1 MGAEEIRGMKLSS
14 NRMHEVKVGV
24 DKLSA
29 NTNLLYIIGPGLLLI
44 KQFITKSYLFRETL
58 HKRVQ

>member
-1 MGAEEIRGMKLSS
+1 MSR
-14 NRMHEVKVGV
+14 V

-44 KQFITKSYLFRETL
+44 KLFITKSNLFRETL

>member
-1 MGAEEIRGMKLSS
+1 MSA
-14 NRMHEVKVGV
+14 V

-44 KQFITKSYLFRETL
+44 KHFITKSNLFREAL
-58 HKRVQ
+58 HKRV